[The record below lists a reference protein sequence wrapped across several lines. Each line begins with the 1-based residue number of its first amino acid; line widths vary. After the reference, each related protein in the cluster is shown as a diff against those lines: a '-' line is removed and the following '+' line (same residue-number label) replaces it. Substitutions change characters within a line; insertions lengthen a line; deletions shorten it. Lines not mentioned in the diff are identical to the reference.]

1 MITLINHPGL
11 KMVQGI
17 QIQTPSPSIGLAYIG
32 AAVRASGRDYCGIDA
47 CGENLDQIY
56 EGDDPSILIQGLTP
70 EEILARIPKQTT
82 LFGFTCLF
90 SHAWPLVADLGRR
103 IRQAFPNALMVAGGE
118 HPTALPQQAL
128 MSRVFDVVV
137 MGEGE
142 ETFIDLIEHHEKAK
156 DFKNISGI
164 AYLNE
169 KGDLVKNPAR
179 SRIKDIDHIPYPD
192 WDSWSLPAYIDHHQ
206 VTGLNLA
213 TRSMPILG
221 SRGCPYA
228 CTFCS
233 NEHMWTRRYIFRDA
247 KSLVDE
253 MQFMKEKYGV
263 DGFNFMDST
272 FVVSKAKIGRFCEA
286 LIERKLNISY
296 QLPAGTRC
304 EAIDENLAQL
314 LEKSGLMNL
323 ALAPESGSTAIRKI
337 IQKQVDLDDLFQA
350 IAALKKTKITIG
362 CFFVIGFP
370 EETKATLRETL
381 KLIYRLALAG
391 VDDVTVSK
399 FTPYPGTL
407 YAERLSAEGLYDNR
421 LEELKNVISFYSNEG
436 RSYCKNLTFK
446 EIHQTMNW
454 MFMNFYILSFL
465 LRPWRIVRNFFI
477 YFSEGRENTRYMRF
491 VSEIL
496 FLRRRWRTRRM
507 ATSK

>member
-32 AAVRASGRDYCGIDA
+32 AAVLASGRKYCAIDA

-56 EGDDPSILIQGLTP
+56 AGEDPSILIQGLKP
-70 EEILARIPKQTT
+70 EEILARIPPHTT

-90 SHAWPLVADLGRR
+90 SHAWPLVADLAKR
-103 IRQAFPNALMVAGGE
+103 IREKFPQALMVAGGE
-118 HPTALPQQAL
+118 HPTALPEQVL
-128 MSRVFDVVV
+128 KPRVFDVVV

-142 ETFIDLIEHHEKAK
+142 ETFIDLVDHHERQQ
-156 DFKNISGI
+156 DFRALAGI
-164 AYLNE
+164 AFLDAN
-169 KGDLVKNPAR
+169 GQLQKNPAR
-179 SRIKDIDHIPYPD
+179 SRIKDINQIPYPD
-192 WDSWSLPAYIDHHQ
+192 WDAWSLPAYISHHQ

-253 MQFMKEKYGV
+253 MQYMKEKYQV

-272 FVVSKAKIGRFCEA
+272 FVVSKSKISHFCNE
-286 LIERKLNISY
+286 LIARDLRVNY

-304 EAIDENLAQL
+304 EAIDEDLAQA
-314 LEKSGLMNL
+314 LEKSGLKNL
-323 ALAPESGSTAIRKI
+323 ALAPESGSTVIRKV
-337 IQKQVDLDDLFQA
+337 IQKQVDLDDLFHA
-350 IAALKKTKITIG
+350 IRALKKTKITIG

-370 EETKATLRETL
+370 EETKSTLRETL
-381 KLIYRLALAG
+381 RLIYRLAWLG
-391 VDDVTVSK
+391 IDDVTVSK

-407 YAERLSAEGLYDNR
+407 YSEKLSAEGVYDNR
-421 LEELKNVISFYSNEG
+421 LEELKHVISFYANEG

-454 MFMNFYILSFL
+454 MFFNFYILSFL

-477 YFSEGRENTRYMRF
+477 YFTTGYENTRYMRF

-496 FLRRRWRTRRM
+496 YLRRRWKTRRLS
-507 ATSK
+507 ALK